1 MDSSS
6 KVGDDFVNIKIQ
18 DDPYESKATSN
29 LNQSFGPDEN
39 EDMKPKHQNSDP
51 FSPIP
56 VESGS
61 GSKQPQ
67 NVFKYGGLA
76 LNKVKRK
83 PANSFPS
90 KRPN

>member
-6 KVGDDFVNIKIQ
+6 KAGDDFVSLKIQ
-18 DDPYESKATSN
+18 EDDPYESKATSN

-39 EDMKPKHQNSDP
+39 EDMKEDLKPQHQSSDP

-76 LNKVKRK
+76 LNKGKKK
-83 PANSFPS
+83 PANSF
-90 KRPN
+90 